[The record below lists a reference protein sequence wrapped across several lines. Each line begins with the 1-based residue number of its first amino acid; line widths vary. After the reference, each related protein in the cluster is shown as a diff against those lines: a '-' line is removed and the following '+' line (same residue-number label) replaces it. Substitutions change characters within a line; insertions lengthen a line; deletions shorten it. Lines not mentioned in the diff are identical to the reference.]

1 MKRPPPPKIFSR
13 HRTNNDVVNWYFRG
27 MVARSYSTKT
37 LRLIRHLLQCTECS
51 VAHLQRHE
59 QTAVPAGSMGET
71 HPAFYVVATG
81 GSGTSAQG
89 RLERV
94 ADSLLFPPFHRREG
108 RYRAGNRDH
117 RASELGAAG
126 RRGHDIRPCPLG
138 ACLENAW
145 NEDGQDR
152 AWLSQVCNNNVI
164 MLMLLFWKLFMEYDG
179 NLLLF
184 HIEQVFV
191 VFFKFTLFL
200 SRIINHEQIYNTLQS
215 RGSRTEIHPGSD
227 PAPWEDLWRPGG
239 LLSRSLARR
248 CRKIREI
255 TSTPARH
262 PLDRIKVPR
271 VPVLLQNDRWRTDRR
286 FSRGDVRITIRSLGT
301 EGVPRLGAHRFIKD
315 TTEKQI

>member
-1 MKRPPPPKIFSR
+1 
-13 HRTNNDVVNWYFRG
+13 

-108 RYRAGNRDH
+108 RYRAGNGDH

-152 AWLSQVCNNNVI
+152 AWLSQVCNNVI
-164 MLMLLFWKLFMEYDG
+164 VLMLLCWIKIILKIIHGTMTIFLWS
-179 NLLLF
+179 
-184 HIEQVFV
+184 FV
-191 VFFKFTLFL
+191 VL
-200 SRIINHEQIYNTLQS
+200 Y
-215 RGSRTEIHPGSD
+215 RTSF
-227 PAPWEDLWRPGG
+227 RC
-239 LLSRSLARR
+239 LL
-248 CRKIREI
+248 
-255 TSTPARH
+255 
-262 PLDRIKVPR
+262 
-271 VPVLLQNDRWRTDRR
+271 
-286 FSRGDVRITIRSLGT
+286 
-301 EGVPRLGAHRFIKD
+301 
-315 TTEKQI
+315 